1 MNSNTRVSFI
11 VLYFFALLF
20 IFVRIYMSR
29 VYICK
34 ICHSESKQ
42 TFTMNHPQVN
52 ISDGWLTVCFHY
64 GFIHW
69 IRQQKSHS
77 LITSQLLALIS
88 WSFCFAYSLCALTP
102 SHKCHIFDRQLPF
115 NNTHTHTDE
124 SCNLHRF
131 LLDRASFRLF
141 LVINYSN
148 INMKIAFLHLPFRY
162 FIVGLIFVGFVVCT
176 RSIRSG
182 YEHDHCFI
190 DCCGGGELVR
200 KMHFDY

>member
-115 NNTHTHTDE
+115 NNTHTH
-124 SCNLHRF
+124 RWIMQF
-131 LLDRASFRLF
+131 ASFSIGSGVVSFVSRHKLQQYKYENCIFAFAIQIFYCWFNFCWFCGVHALNSKRIWAWSLF
-141 LVINYSN
+141 HWLLRRWWIG
-148 INMKIAFLHLPFRY
+148 A
-162 FIVGLIFVGFVVCT
+162 
-176 RSIRSG
+176 
-182 YEHDHCFI
+182 
-190 DCCGGGELVR
+190 
-200 KMHFDY
+200 